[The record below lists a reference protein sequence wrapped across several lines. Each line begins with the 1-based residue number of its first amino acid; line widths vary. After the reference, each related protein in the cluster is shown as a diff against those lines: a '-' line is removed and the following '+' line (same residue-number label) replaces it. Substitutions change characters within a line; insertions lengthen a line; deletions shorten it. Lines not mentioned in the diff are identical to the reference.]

1 MGKMVTVVSIILIV
15 AVIFGI
21 MYVVYS
27 SQFHPT
33 GTPINT
39 PIMLYD
45 HTVYVDNI
53 ATYTLNASQSLTQ
66 QLNLTL
72 TAFESSPPI
81 AVPIGNINLI
91 GYNSTIDYSNNW
103 DSRNWNKSIDQS
115 SVFNYSIGHK
125 TLTLQPN
132 MSNSTIITINWAD
145 NAPAGRYTAEIF
157 LGNLKFLSTQGKH
170 DQNAP
175 ISFTP
180 GSYASSIWLG
190 IVVTPKTQP

>member
-1 MGKMVTVVSIILIV
+1 MGKVVTVVSIIVIV

-21 MYVVYS
+21 IYVIYS

-39 PIMLYD
+39 PIILYD

-53 ATYTLNASQSLTQ
+53 ATYTLNASQGLTQ

-72 TAFESSPPI
+72 TAYESSPPI

-91 GYNSTIDYSNNW
+91 AYNNTIDYSNNW
-103 DSRNWNKSIDQS
+103 DTRVWNKSLVQS
-115 SVFNYSIGHK
+115 SVFNYSIGLK

-132 MSNSTIITINWAD
+132 MPNSTLVTINWAD
-145 NAPAGRYTAEIF
+145 NAPAGRYTAEIY
-157 LGNLKFLSTQGKH
+157 LGNLKFLSTQGKN
-170 DQNAP
+170 DQTAP
-175 ISFTP
+175 ISFTS
-180 GSYASSIWLG
+180 GAYASSIWLG
-190 IVVTPKTQP
+190 IVVTPKNQP